1 MAYDNVINDDIEEDF
16 IWRRPTKRTRGITF
30 NTSSR
35 TGIWGKALKWGT
47 MALIGAAA
55 LGITA
60 KAGRAALNMWS
71 TTCPARVPT
80 KGGTRAHRARGYL
93 NGSLDR
99 ARTLAAGAGELFNAV
114 FVLPPPG
121 QAREYRNGAPFPGN
135 EQEGPAPFV
144 PLLPQLSWLRGPDD
158 QVTETMPVIPL
169 PDMRRMLDY
178 VPSSVIETLNMGQL
192 HPTGL
197 RDTREKDIHLERGSQ

>member
-1 MAYDNVINDDIEEDF
+1 
-16 IWRRPTKRTRGITF
+16 
-30 NTSSR
+30 
-35 TGIWGKALKWGT
+35 

-60 KAGRAALNMWS
+60 KAGRAALNMYRGAE
-71 TTCPARVPT
+71 PQPGQQPVLRGFPRRAA
-80 KGGTRAHRARGYL
+80 GTRAHRARGYL

-178 VPSSVIETLNMGQL
+178 VPSSVIETLNSWGNYIR
-192 HPTGL
+192 
-197 RDTREKDIHLERGSQ
+197 RD